1 MKALTRFAV
10 GVVVLFVM
18 VGCASTKVTDRH
30 RYMGAEKIAK
40 PERIYVYPFAPT
52 HADIPS
58 WSTAAEK
65 YAPPS
70 KPPTPEELEV
80 GRKLGALVAKELVEE
95 INGMGVL
102 ALEGSEQSLPHP
114 NDLMIIGYFEGVE
127 EGSTVKRLGLGF
139 GSGAAELRTAVEGY
153 QMTQTGPRLLG
164 TGKLDSGGGK
174 TPGLIVPIAVLAAT
188 ANPIGLFVMGT
199 AKVEGEMTGRTKIEG
214 AAKRTAEAIGE
225 QLRIRFKEEGLIK

>member
-1 MKALTRFAV
+1 MPFLTRIV
-10 GVVVLFVM
+10 VSVVVLM
-18 VGCASTKVTDRH
+18 LAVGCASTKVTERH
-30 RYMGAEKIAK
+30 RHMGKEKIAK

-58 WSTAAEK
+58 WSTAAKK
-65 YAPPS
+65 YAQPS
-70 KPPTPEELEV
+70 KPLTPEEYEI
-80 GRKLGALVAKELVEE
+80 GRELGALVAKELVTE

-102 ALEGSEQSLPHP
+102 ALEGSKQSLPQP

-139 GSGAAELRTAVEGY
+139 GAGAAELRTAVEGY
-153 QMTQTGPRLLG
+153 QMTTTGPRLLG

-174 TPGLIVPIAVLAAT
+174 MPGLIAPIAVLAAT
-188 ANPIGLFVMGT
+188 ANPIGLIVMGT

-214 AAKRTAEAIGE
+214 TAKRTAEAIGE

>member
-1 MKALTRFAV
+1 MPLLTRI
-10 GVVVLFVM
+10 VVSVLVLWLAT
-18 VGCASTKVTDRH
+18 GCASTKVTERH
-30 RYMGAEKIAK
+30 RHMGTEKLAK
-40 PERIYVYPFAPT
+40 PERIYVYPFAAT

-65 YAPPS
+65 YAEPS
-70 KPPTPEELEV
+70 KPLTPEEYEV
-80 GRKLGALVAKELVEE
+80 GRKLGVLVAKELVTE
-95 INGMGVL
+95 INDMGVL
-102 ALEGSEQSLPHP
+102 ALEGSEHSLPKP

-153 QMTQTGPRLLG
+153 QMTTTGPRLLG
-164 TGKLDSGGGK
+164 SGKLDSGGGK

-188 ANPIGLFVMGT
+188 ANPIGLIVMGT

-214 AAKRTAEAIGE
+214 TAKRTAEAISE